1 MDMAKEELAL
11 ALSSDKDSNKLFL
24 INVSMVLI
32 AYTSD
37 HIHCN
42 ISLFSQASILLHSSF
57 IDKH

>member
-37 HIHCN
+37 HIRCS